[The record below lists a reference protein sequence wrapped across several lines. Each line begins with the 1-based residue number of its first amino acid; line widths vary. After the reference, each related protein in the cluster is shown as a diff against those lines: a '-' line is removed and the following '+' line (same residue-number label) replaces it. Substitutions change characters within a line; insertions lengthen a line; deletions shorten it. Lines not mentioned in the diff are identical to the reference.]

1 MNDLKK
7 YIFVVL
13 VKDNNSDLASRRCS
27 HNPYVVVFYSRSAHL
42 DKTKKKRA
50 TSQN

>member
-1 MNDLKK
+1 MIEKI

-27 HNPYVVVFYSRSAHL
+27 NDPFFFFLYSRSAHL
-42 DKTKKKRA
+42 DKTK
-50 TSQN
+50 